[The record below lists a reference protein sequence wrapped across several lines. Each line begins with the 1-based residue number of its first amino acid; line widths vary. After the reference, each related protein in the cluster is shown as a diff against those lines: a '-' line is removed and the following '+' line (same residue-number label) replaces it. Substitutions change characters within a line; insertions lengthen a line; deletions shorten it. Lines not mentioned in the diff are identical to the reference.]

1 MSRIERTTRARNDA
15 AEIWFYIAQ
24 DNDAAAD
31 TLLDHIDERIKSLA
45 RMPLSA
51 EAADFV
57 RPGVRRSSLGNYVIY
72 YWPIDE
78 GIEVLRILHGAR
90 DPKGLV

>member
-31 TLLDHIDERIKSLA
+31 TLLDHIDERLKSLA

-51 EAADFV
+51 EAAV
-57 RPGVRRSSLGNYVIY
+57 SGPLSLHDVSKKLTCREDRCAIY
-72 YWPIDE
+72 GE
-78 GIEVLRILHGAR
+78 T
-90 DPKGLV
+90 